1 MIGLLILSL
10 VSSLEPLSYGEVYRV
25 DTHRRDLPV
34 FLIQTGYAID
44 LTDSFN
50 DIHVVEGSAQV
61 RLWKYL
67 GLDLLYQRFFPKLSA
82 SGRSLRTTEPVLD
95 IQIPQ
100 PLWSLFAQP
109 KIQILVGD
117 WNFFNAFPIEVD
129 LLLGGGVGIIKER
142 NDIDQEG
149 KFKVSGLWSVEQR
162 LRLFPHS
169 GLYLR
174 FVGHRSGSFVGG
186 GLSLSF

>member
-1 MIGLLILSL
+1 MIGFLILSL
-10 VSSLEPLSYGEVYRV
+10 IFSVEPLSYGEVYRV
-25 DTHRRDLPV
+25 DTNRRDLPL
-34 FLIQTGYAID
+34 FLLQTGYAID

-50 DIHVVEGSAQV
+50 DLHTVEASAQIK
-61 RLWKYL
+61 LWRYL
-67 GLDLLYQRFFPKLSA
+67 GLAVLYQHFFSKLSS
-82 SGRSLRTTEPVLD
+82 SGRSLRDTEPVLD

-100 PLWSLFAQP
+100 PLWSLFAEP

-129 LLLGGGVGIIKER
+129 LLLGGGAGIIRER

-149 KFKVSGLWSVEQR
+149 KFKISGFWSVEQR
-162 LRLFPHS
+162 LRLFSHS

-174 FVGHRSGSFVGG
+174 FLGHRSGTFVGG
-186 GLSLSF
+186 GFNFSF